1 MSIIGLHHH
10 WPAFP
15 SRHLDRPRD
24 VIIWLPPGYHDTLA
38 GQRLPVL
45 YLHDGR
51 QVFDPDTSTWGHDW
65 QIDDIAQTMIPAGQ
79 CAPFIAVAADCTPD
93 RESEYDP
100 LQRGADYLR
109 FLVTELKPAIDD
121 AFRTDPAH
129 SAVAGASMGGLIAF
143 YEAWTRPDLFQSAAC
158 LSPAFAPPWVPYI
171 ADLIDSAAHALPPV
185 RWFLSCGGAGD
196 LEATLL
202 RGTLDIADHLRAADL
217 PPSSLRLLT
226 DPTAE
231 HNELAWSRLVPTFL
245 PFLFPQDSPIGHVEA
260 R

>member
-1 MSIIGLHHH
+1 MPITGLHHL

-15 SRHLDRPRD
+15 SRHLGRPRD

-38 GQRLPVL
+38 AQRLPVL

-65 QIDDIAQTMIPAGQ
+65 QVDDLAQTMIPDHR

-100 LQRGADYLR
+100 LRRGADYLR
-109 FLVTELKPAIDD
+109 FLAEELKPAIDN
-121 AFRTDPAH
+121 AFRTDPAR

-143 YEAWTRPDLFQSAAC
+143 YEAWSRPDLFQAAAC
-158 LSPAFAPPWVPYI
+158 LSPAFAPPWGPHL
-171 ADLIDSAAHALPPV
+171 AGLIDTAARARSLPPV

-202 RGTLDIADHLRAADL
+202 RGTLDIADRLRAAGY
-217 PPSSLRLLT
+217 PPPALRLLT
-226 DPTAE
+226 DPAAE
-231 HNELAWSRLVPTFL
+231 HNELAWSRLVPSFL
-245 PFLFPQDSPIGHVEA
+245 PFLFPAPSYSE
-260 R
+260 RS